1 MSISL
6 FQPITVGNLDL
17 SNRIFMA
24 PLTRCRASAGRIPND
39 LMAAYYRQRSSAGL
53 ILSEAS
59 PTGASTRHHRAR
71 EQIPAPRVS
80 CFVTSCHEK
89 ALRGLNP

>member
-24 PLTRCRASAGRIPND
+24 PLTRMRASQPGDVPNA
-39 LMAAYYRQRSSAGL
+39 LMAEYYTQRAGAGQDCG
-53 ILSEAS
+53 EEQVF
-59 PTGASTRHHRAR
+59 HFHR
-71 EQIPAPRVS
+71 
-80 CFVTSCHEK
+80 CFF
-89 ALRGLNP
+89 